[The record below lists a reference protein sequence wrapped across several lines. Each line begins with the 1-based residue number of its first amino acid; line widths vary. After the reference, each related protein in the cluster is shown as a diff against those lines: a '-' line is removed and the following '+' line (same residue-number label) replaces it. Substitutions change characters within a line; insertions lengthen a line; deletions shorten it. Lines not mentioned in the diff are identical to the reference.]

1 MGVQAQRR
9 IVSICNWR
17 PRTASSL
24 DADHWITRS
33 LCSESPLESASRGG
47 YKLSLAQ
54 PDFKTAGS
62 RDEGERKKKGS
73 ACRIGY
79 HELSRRT
86 VASEGCQP
94 VDLVRNPHRV
104 EFKPGLAKRFHER
117 FTQPDP
123 DPNSISFPCRLRFS
137 RRRRDCL

>member
-1 MGVQAQRR
+1 MQLMTTSDSELARCR
-9 IVSICNWR
+9 
-17 PRTASSL
+17 SL
-24 DADHWITRS
+24 DHSLALFGITFG
-33 LCSESPLESASRGG
+33 ESASRGG

-54 PDFKTAGS
+54 PDLKTAGS
-62 RDEGERKKKGS
+62 RDERERKKKGS
-73 ACRIGY
+73 TCRIGY

-104 EFKPGLAKRFHER
+104 ESKPGLAKRFHER

-123 DPNSISFPCRLRFS
+123 DPNSVSFPCRFRFS